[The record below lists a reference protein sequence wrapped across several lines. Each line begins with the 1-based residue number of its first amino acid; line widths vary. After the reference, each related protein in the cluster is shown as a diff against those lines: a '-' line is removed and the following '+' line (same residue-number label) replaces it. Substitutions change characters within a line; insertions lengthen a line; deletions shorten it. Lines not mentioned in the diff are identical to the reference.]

1 MTTLLAIELF
11 DLQFNTQFNTEL
23 NTQLNPQLN
32 MQIDWQII
40 LEIAAAFLCGS
51 IPFGVLIAKSK
62 GVDLRKV
69 GSGNVGATNV
79 GRALGRKWG
88 FMCFALDAIKGALPV
103 LIIGQFNGVL
113 GRQVNTISPTAFM
126 VWIVIA
132 IAAIAGHIF
141 SPWLKFKGGK
151 GVATGFGALVAMWPV
166 LTYPML
172 IALAVWIVCMKL
184 SRIVSLSSLIAAL
197 TLPIS
202 AALLLPWNTI
212 TQKLA
217 TGSSAPTSPAPLET
231 TSGTPLPAVVACAM
245 IAALVF
251 ITHRANIKRLLLGT
265 ESRVGQ
271 KPKSSDTIPL

>member
-1 MTTLLAIELF
+1 M
-11 DLQFNTQFNTEL
+11 QFIPAL
-23 NTQLNPQLN
+23 IN
-32 MQIDWQII
+32 MQIDLQAII
-40 LEIAAAFLCGS
+40 EIAGAFLCGS

-62 GVDLRKV
+62 GVNLRAV

-88 FMCFALDAIKGALPV
+88 FMCFALDALKGALPV
-103 LIIGQFNGVL
+103 LIAGQVNGVL
-113 GRQVNTISPTAFM
+113 GRPVNTISPTALT

-166 LTYPML
+166 LTFPML
-172 IALAVWIVCMKL
+172 IALAVWIACMKL

-202 AALLLPWNTI
+202 AILLLPWNTS
-212 TQKLA
+212 TQSA
-217 TGSSAPTSPAPLET
+217 APTPTAPLET
-231 TSGTPLPAVVACAM
+231 TSGTPLPAVIACAL
-245 IAALVF
+245 IAMLVF
-251 ITHRANIKRLLLGT
+251 ITHRANIKRLISGT
-265 ESRVGQ
+265 ESRVGH
-271 KPKSSDTIPL
+271 KPKPSDTITL

>member
-1 MTTLLAIELF
+1 MEFFAMQINTQI
-11 DLQFNTQFNTEL
+11 DLQV
-23 NTQLNPQLN
+23 
-32 MQIDWQII
+32 II
-40 LEIAAAFLCGS
+40 QVVAAFVCGS

-62 GVDLRKV
+62 GVNLRAV

-88 FMCFALDAIKGALPV
+88 FICFALDALKGALPV
-103 LIIGQFNGVL
+103 LITGQINGVL
-113 GRQVNTISPTAFM
+113 GRPVNTISSTALT

-166 LTYPML
+166 LTFPTL
-172 IALAVWIVCMKL
+172 IALAVWIACMKI
-184 SRIVSLSSLIAAL
+184 SRIVSLSSLIAAS

-202 AALLLPWNTI
+202 AILILPWNAA
-212 TQKLA
+212 TQSA
-217 TGSSAPTSPAPLET
+217 APAPTTALET
-231 TSGTPLPAVVACAM
+231 TTGTPLPAVIACAL
-245 IAALVF
+245 IAMLVF

-265 ESRVGQ
+265 ESRVGH
-271 KPKSSDTIPL
+271 KPKPSDTITL

>member
-1 MTTLLAIELF
+1 MEFFALQINTQI
-11 DLQFNTQFNTEL
+11 DLQV
-23 NTQLNPQLN
+23 
-32 MQIDWQII
+32 II
-40 LEIAAAFLCGS
+40 QVVAAFVCGS

-62 GVDLRKV
+62 GVNLRAV

-88 FMCFALDAIKGALPV
+88 FICFALDALKGALPV
-103 LIIGQFNGVL
+103 LITGQINGVL
-113 GRQVNTISPTAFM
+113 GRQVNTISPNALT

-166 LTYPML
+166 LTFPML
-172 IALAVWIVCMKL
+172 IALAVWIACMKL
-184 SRIVSLSSLIAAL
+184 SRIVSLSSLIAAS

-202 AALLLPWNTI
+202 AILILPWNAA
-212 TQKLA
+212 TQSA
-217 TGSSAPTSPAPLET
+217 VPAPTTALET
-231 TSGTPLPAVVACAM
+231 TTGTPLPAVIACAL
-245 IAALVF
+245 IAVLVF

-265 ESRVGQ
+265 ESRVGHKT
-271 KPKSSDTIPL
+271 KPSDTITL

>member
-1 MTTLLAIELF
+1 MTTLLAMEFFAMQMNTHINLQVIIEVV
-11 DLQFNTQFNTEL
+11 
-23 NTQLNPQLN
+23 
-32 MQIDWQII
+32 
-40 LEIAAAFLCGS
+40 AAFLCGS

-62 GVDLRKV
+62 GVDLRTV

-88 FMCFALDAIKGALPV
+88 FTCFALDALKGALPV
-103 LIIGQFNGVL
+103 LIIGQINGVL
-113 GRQVNTISPTAFM
+113 GRQVNTISPTALI

-166 LTYPML
+166 LTFPML
-172 IALAVWIVCMKL
+172 IALIVWIACMKL
-184 SRIVSLSSLIAAL
+184 SRIVSLSSLIAAS

-202 AALLLPWNTI
+202 AIFILPWGTP
-212 TQKLA
+212 TQ
-217 TGSSAPTSPAPLET
+217 SSTPLET
-231 TSGTPLPAVVACAM
+231 TTGTPFPAVVACAL

-251 ITHRANIKRLLLGT
+251 ITHRSNIKRLISGT

-271 KPKSSDTIPL
+271 KPKPSDTIPL

>member
-1 MTTLLAIELF
+1 M
-11 DLQFNTQFNTEL
+11 QFPAMHMSAQI
-23 NTQLNPQLN
+23 N
-32 MQIDWQII
+32 MQINMQFII
-40 LEIAAAFLCGS
+40 EVAAAFLCGS

-62 GVDLRKV
+62 GVNLRVV

-88 FMCFALDAIKGALPV
+88 FICFALDALKGALPV
-103 LIIGQFNGVL
+103 LIIGQVNGVL
-113 GRQVNTISPTAFM
+113 GQPVNMISPTALT

-166 LTYPML
+166 LTFPML
-172 IALAVWIVCMKL
+172 IALAVWIACMKL

-197 TLPIS
+197 TLPFS
-202 AALLLPWNTI
+202 AAVLLPWNMPAHI
-212 TQKLA
+212 VAAPPA
-217 TGSSAPTSPAPLET
+217 TAPLET
-231 TSGTPLPAVVACAM
+231 TNGTPLPAVIACAL
-245 IAALVF
+245 IAMLVL

-265 ESRVGQ
+265 ESRVGHKT
-271 KPKSSDTIPL
+271 KPSDTITL

>member
-1 MTTLLAIELF
+1 MTTLLAMEF
-11 DLQFNTQFNTEL
+11 FAMQMNTQINL
-23 NTQLNPQLN
+23 QV
-32 MQIDWQII
+32 II
-40 LEIAAAFLCGS
+40 EVIAAFLCGS

-62 GVDLRKV
+62 GVDLRTV

-88 FMCFALDAIKGALPV
+88 FTCFALDALKGALPV
-103 LIIGQFNGVL
+103 LIIGQINGVL
-113 GRQVNTISPTAFM
+113 GREVNTISSTALI

-132 IAAIAGHIF
+132 IAAITGHIF

-166 LTYPML
+166 LTFPML
-172 IALAVWIVCMKL
+172 IALAVWIACMKL
-184 SRIVSLSSLIAAL
+184 SRIVSLSSLIAAS

-202 AALLLPWNTI
+202 AIFILPWGTT
-212 TQKLA
+212 TQ
-217 TGSSAPTSPAPLET
+217 SSAPLEAT
-231 TSGTPLPAVVACAM
+231 TGTPFPAVVACAL

-251 ITHRANIKRLLLGT
+251 ITHRANIKRLISGT

-271 KPKSSDTIPL
+271 KPKPSDTIPL

>member
-1 MTTLLAIELF
+1 MEFFAMQI
-11 DLQFNTQFNTEL
+11 NTQINL
-23 NTQLNPQLN
+23 QV
-32 MQIDWQII
+32 II
-40 LEIAAAFLCGS
+40 QVVAAFVCGS

-62 GVDLRKV
+62 GVNLRAV

-88 FMCFALDAIKGALPV
+88 FICFALDALKGALPV
-103 LIIGQFNGVL
+103 LIIGQVNGVL
-113 GRQVNTISPTAFM
+113 GQPVNMISSTALT

-166 LTYPML
+166 LTFPML
-172 IALAVWIVCMKL
+172 IALAVWIACMKL

-197 TLPIS
+197 TLPFS
-202 AALLLPWNTI
+202 AALLLPWNMPAQI
-212 TQKLA
+212 VA
-217 TGSSAPTSPAPLET
+217 APAPTTPLET
-231 TSGTPLPAVVACAM
+231 TTGTPLPAVIACAL
-245 IAALVF
+245 IAVLVF

-265 ESRVGQ
+265 EARVGH
-271 KPKSSDTIPL
+271 KPKPSDTITL

>member
-1 MTTLLAIELF
+1 MEFFAMQINTQI
-11 DLQFNTQFNTEL
+11 DLQV
-23 NTQLNPQLN
+23 
-32 MQIDWQII
+32 II
-40 LEIAAAFLCGS
+40 QVVAAFVCGS

-62 GVDLRKV
+62 CVNLRAV

-88 FMCFALDAIKGALPV
+88 FICFALDALKGALPV
-103 LIIGQFNGVL
+103 LITGQINGVL
-113 GRQVNTISPTAFM
+113 GRLVNTISPTALT

-166 LTYPML
+166 LTFPML
-172 IALAVWIVCMKL
+172 IALAVWIACMKL
-184 SRIVSLSSLIAAL
+184 SRIVSLSSLIAAS

-202 AALLLPWNTI
+202 AILILPWNAA
-212 TQKLA
+212 TQSAAA
-217 TGSSAPTSPAPLET
+217 TTPLET
-231 TSGTPLPAVVACAM
+231 TTGTPLPAVIACAL
-245 IAALVF
+245 IAMLVF

-265 ESRVGQ
+265 ESRVGHKT
-271 KPKSSDTIPL
+271 KPSDTITL